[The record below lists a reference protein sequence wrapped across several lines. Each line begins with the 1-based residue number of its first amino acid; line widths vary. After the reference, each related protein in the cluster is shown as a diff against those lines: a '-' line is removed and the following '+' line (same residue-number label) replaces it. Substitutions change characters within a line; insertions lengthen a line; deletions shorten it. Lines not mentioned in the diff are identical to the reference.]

1 MVEESNGVLH
11 AWGGGARLGTTLVIP
26 SLMAK
31 MVLSLAGNTE
41 GHRSLAV
48 FHSDPAFTS
57 FTKGLELQ
65 LQHQSFQ

>member
-1 MVEESNGVLH
+1 MEESNGVLH

-41 GHRSLAV
+41 GDPNPAV
-48 FHSDPAFTS
+48 RLRRAERALRQPG
-57 FTKGLELQ
+57 KPRGVGVG
-65 LQHQSFQ
+65 